1 VKGGKGGRDDDAR
14 RLRYR
19 CPPMVTR
26 FPPAMRL
33 LAAALLLAGCGDK
46 ESGPISI
53 SAVGGEPRIANPN
66 RERLDPPSAILLEAA
81 AQGLVRFD
89 AGGEIEP
96 ALAQRWIVS
105 DDGLRY
111 TFRLGKA
118 SWRGGR
124 ITAQQVVARLRAAA
138 APASRN
144 PLQPIL
150 GAVDEIVAM
159 TDDVLEISLRSSRPN
174 FLQLLAQP
182 EMAIVRDG
190 QGSGPYRA
198 ERQPGGSVRLVPVE
212 TDPEEGDQP
221 PPPLL
226 LRGES
231 AALAAARFGE
241 GQADLVLGGTLGDL
255 PLARAVRAPAA
266 QLRFDPVT
274 GLFGLAFTAPE
285 GAFARM
291 ETRQALAMA
300 IDRPALAAAL
310 NVPGLQARQSLL
322 PPGIEGLA
330 GVSAPAWIRDPLPGR
345 QARATAL
352 LRDSGEGG
360 GRLIVRVA
368 LPDGAGYRL
377 IFARLRRDWAAVGV
391 EAVRVPAG
399 TAADLRLIDEV
410 APAGLASWY
419 LRHFSCEASR
429 ICDPAAD
436 EMMAAARIAPDAA
449 SRRGLLANADRILA
463 GLGGFIPLT
472 APVRWSL
479 VTPRLTGFRP
489 NAFGR
494 HPISELIRE
503 QP

>member
-1 VKGGKGGRDDDAR
+1 
-14 RLRYR
+14 
-19 CPPMVTR
+19 MVTR
-26 FPPAMRL
+26 FPLAPRF
-33 LAAALLLAGCGDK
+33 LAATLLLAGCGGK
-46 ESGPISI
+46 ETGPISV

-66 RERLDPPSAILLEAA
+66 RAPLDPPSAILLEAA

-118 SWRGGR
+118 SWSGGR
-124 ITAQQVVARLRAAA
+124 ITAEQVVARLRAAA

-144 PLQPIL
+144 PLRPIL

-159 TDDVLEISLRSSRPN
+159 TDDVLEISLKSPRPN

-182 EMAIVRDG
+182 EMAIVRG
-190 QGSGPYRA
+190 GEGSGPYRA
-198 ERQPGGSVRLVPVE
+198 ERRPDGAIRLVPIE
-212 TDPEEGDQP
+212 ADREEGESSP

-241 GQADLVLGGTLGDL
+241 GQADLVLGGTLADL

-274 GLFGLAFTAPE
+274 GLFGLAFAAAE
-285 GAFARM
+285 GPFARM
-291 ETRQALAMA
+291 EVRQALAMA
-300 IDRPALAAAL
+300 LDRPGLAAAL
-310 NVPGLQARQSLL
+310 GVAGLQARQSLL
-322 PPGIEGLA
+322 PPGIEGLN
-330 GVSAPAWIRDPLPGR
+330 GVSAPAWIRAPLPAR
-345 QARATAL
+345 QARAAAL
-352 LRDSGEGG
+352 LRGADDG

-377 IFARLRRDWAAVGV
+377 LFARLRRDWAAVGV

-399 TAADLRLIDEV
+399 TAADLRLVDEV

-419 LRHFSCEASR
+419 LRHFSCDSSP

-436 EMMAAARIAPDAA
+436 ESMAAARIAPDAA
-449 SRRGLLANADRILA
+449 GRRGHLANADRILA
-463 GLGGFIPLT
+463 GLGPFIPLT

-489 NAFGR
+489 NAFSR
-494 HPISELIRE
+494 HPIGELIRQ

>member
-1 VKGGKGGRDDDAR
+1 MMSGCAIAFTH
-14 RLRYR
+14 
-19 CPPMVTR
+19 MVTR
-26 FPPAMRL
+26 SPLALLL
-33 LAAALLLAGCGDK
+33 LAATLLVAGCGA
-46 ESGPISI
+46 EETGPISV

-66 RERLDPPSAILLEAA
+66 RGPLDPPSAVLLEAA

-118 SWRGGR
+118 GWSGRR
-124 ITAQQVVARLRAAA
+124 ITAEQVVARLRAAA

-144 PLQPIL
+144 PLKPIL
-150 GAVDEIVAM
+150 GAIDEIVAM
-159 TDDVLEISLRSSRPN
+159 TDDVLEISLKSPRPN
-174 FLQLLAQP
+174 LLQLLAQP
-182 EMAIVRDG
+182 EMAIVRG
-190 QGSGPYRA
+190 GEGSGPYRA
-198 ERQPGGSVRLVPVE
+198 ERRPDGSVQLVPVE
-212 TDPEEGDQP
+212 TDGAEGEESP
-221 PPPLL
+221 RHLLL

-231 AALAAARFGE
+231 AAVAAARFGE

-266 QLRFDPVT
+266 QLRFDPVA

-300 IDRPALAAAL
+300 IDRPALAAAVG
-310 NVPGLQARQSLL
+310 VPGLSARQSLL

-330 GVSAPAWIRDPLPGR
+330 QVSAPAWIRDPLPAR
-345 QARATAL
+345 QARAAAL
-352 LRDSGEGG
+352 LRDAGEG

-368 LPDGAGYRL
+368 LPEGAGYRL
-377 IFARLRRDWAAVGV
+377 LFARLRRDWAAVGV
-391 EAVRVPAG
+391 EAVRVAAG
-399 TAADLRLIDEV
+399 AAADLRLVDEA

-419 LRHFSCEASR
+419 LRHFSCESSR

-436 EMMAAARIAPDAA
+436 EMMLAARIAPDAA
-449 SRRGLLANADRILA
+449 GRRASLADADRILA
-463 GLGGFIPLT
+463 GLGPFIPLT
-472 APVRWSL
+472 TPVRWSL
-479 VTPRLTGFRP
+479 VSPRLTGFRS

-494 HPISELIRE
+494 HPIGELIRE

>member
-1 VKGGKGGRDDDAR
+1 MMT
-14 RLRYR
+14 RL
-19 CPPMVTR
+19 
-26 FPPAMRL
+26 PPAMRL
-33 LAAALLLAGCGDK
+33 LAAAFLLAGCGDK
-46 ESGPISI
+46 ETGPIVV
-53 SAVGGEPRIANPN
+53 SAVGGEPRLANPN
-66 RERLDPPSAILLEAA
+66 REPLDPPSAILLEAA

-124 ITAQQVVARLRAAA
+124 ITAEQVVARLRAAV

-144 PLQPIL
+144 PLRPVF

-159 TDDVLEISLRSSRPN
+159 TDDVLEISLKSPRPN

-182 EMAIVRDG
+182 EMAIVRG
-190 QGSGPYRA
+190 GEGSGPYRA
-198 ERQPGGSVRLVPVE
+198 EQRPDGSIQLAPVE
-212 TDPEEGDQP
+212 TDREDGDAP
-221 PPPLL
+221 PRPPLR

-241 GQADLVLGGTLGDL
+241 RQADLVLGGTLGDL

-266 QLRFDPVT
+266 QLRFDPVN
-274 GLFGLAFTAPE
+274 GLFGLAFVAPD
-285 GAFARM
+285 GPFARM

-310 NVPGLQARQSLL
+310 GVPGLQPRQSLL

-330 GVSAPAWIRDPLPGR
+330 QVSAPAWIRDPLPAR
-345 QARATAL
+345 QSRAAAL
-352 LRDSGEGG
+352 LRDPGDG
-360 GRLIVRVA
+360 GRLTVRVA
-368 LPDGAGYRL
+368 LPDGVGYRL
-377 IFARLRRDWAAVGV
+377 LFARLRRDWAAVGV

-399 TAADLRLIDEV
+399 AGADLRLVDEV

-419 LRHFSCEASR
+419 LRRFSCEASR

-436 EMMAAARIAPDAA
+436 EMLAAARIAPDVA

-463 GLGGFIPLT
+463 GLGPFIPLT
-472 APVRWSL
+472 TPVRWSL
-479 VTPRLTGFRP
+479 VSPRLTDFRP

-494 HPISELIRE
+494 HPIGELIRQ

>member
-1 VKGGKGGRDDDAR
+1 
-14 RLRYR
+14 
-19 CPPMVTR
+19 MVTR
-26 FPPAMRL
+26 FPPATRL
-33 LAAALLLAGCGDK
+33 LAAALLLAGCADK

-53 SAVGGEPRIANPN
+53 SAIGGPPRIADPN
-66 RERLDPPSAILLEAA
+66 RGPLDPPSAILLETA

-118 SWRGGR
+118 NWRGGR
-124 ITAQQVVARLRAAA
+124 ITAEQVAARLRAAA

-144 PLQPIL
+144 PLRPIL

-159 TDDVLEISLRSSRPN
+159 TDDVLEISLKSPRPN

-182 EMAIVRDG
+182 ELAIVRG
-190 QGSGPYRA
+190 GEGSGPYRV
-198 ERQPGGSVRLVPVE
+198 ERRPDGSVQLIPVE
-212 TDPEEGDQP
+212 NDREEGEAAP
-221 PPPLL
+221 PQLR

-231 AALAAARFGE
+231 PALAAARFGE
-241 GQADLVLGGTLGDL
+241 GQADLILGGTLADL

-274 GLFGLAFTAPE
+274 GLFGLAFVAPE
-285 GAFARM
+285 GAVARM
-291 ETRQALAMA
+291 EVRQALAMA

-310 NVPGLQARQSLL
+310 GVPGLQARESLL

-330 GVSAPAWIRDPLPGR
+330 QVSAPAWIRDPLPAR
-345 QARATAL
+345 QARAAAL

-360 GRLIVRVA
+360 RLVVRVA
-368 LPDGAGYRL
+368 LPDGTGHRL
-377 IFARLRRDWAAVGV
+377 LFARLRRDWAAVGV

-399 TAADLRLIDEV
+399 AAADLRLIDEV

-419 LRHFSCEASR
+419 LRHFSCESSR

-436 EMMAAARIAPDAA
+436 EMMAAARIAPDAS

-463 GLGGFIPLT
+463 GLGPFIPLT

-479 VTPRLTGFRP
+479 VTPRLTAFRP

-494 HPISELIRE
+494 HPIGELIRQ